1 MKGDGGLMRAASMV
15 WTRVNT
21 DVQVQR
27 LSHTSTQVGSY
38 LFILGGH
45 DGTSQYLKSTATDP
59 A

>member
-1 MKGDGGLMRAASMV
+1 MV
-15 WTRVNT
+15 WTRVKT

-45 DGTSQYLKSTATDP
+45 DGMSLVLQLDRS
-59 A
+59 